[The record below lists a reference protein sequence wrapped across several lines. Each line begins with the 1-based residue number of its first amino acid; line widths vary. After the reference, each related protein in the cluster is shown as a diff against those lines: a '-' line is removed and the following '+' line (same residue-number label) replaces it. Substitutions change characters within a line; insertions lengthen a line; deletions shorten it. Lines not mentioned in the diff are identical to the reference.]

1 MSSEL
6 TSLNNQLLIAMPSL
20 LDPAF
25 GKTVVYVCEHNSQ
38 GAVGL
43 IINRPLNYQLS
54 YVFDQMDIKATS
66 SSSQEKPLMFGGPI
80 QPERGFVIHR
90 PMGVWRSSLNIDD
103 DVTVTT
109 SNDII
114 HAIANGS
121 GPQDALVTLGY
132 AGWAENQLEQEVV
145 DNSWLVCPFSPKI
158 LYNTPFERRW
168 EVAAEILGVNI
179 HFISSGEGHA

>member
-54 YVFDQMDIKATS
+54 YVFEQMNITS
-66 SSSQEKPLMFGGPI
+66 HCVDSDTMPLMFGGPV

-90 PMGVWRSSLNIDD
+90 PMGVWRSSLNIDN

-114 HAIANGS
+114 HALAEGK
-121 GPQDALVTLGY
+121 GPKDALVTLGY
-132 AGWAENQLEQEVV
+132 TGWSENQLEQEVV
-145 DNSWLVCPFSPKI
+145 DNSWLVCPFSPAI
-158 LYNTPFERRW
+158 LYNTPFDQRW
-168 EVAAEILGVNI
+168 EIAAKTLGVDIN
-179 HFISSGEGHA
+179 FISSGEGHA